1 MTGGIIQLVAVG
13 ALDLYLTGNPQIT
26 WFKSIYRRHTEFGFC
41 DMNIK
46 IPDIQFGTT
55 HFINIPRD
63 ADLLNKLTLVV
74 DLPSPTMYIKKRN
87 NNSNNRNIYTNKA
100 QIIDE
105 LDDYIIITPEKT
117 KEIIT
122 TKKIILTANDYV
134 KIKFNNYAKFN
145 KDDIKSNFCLVVK
158 ANNINKIFA
167 NNYENVYIA
176 HSMPI
181 YNPYKTFANI
191 FNYTYTSQK
200 ISKISKISKLYDASQ
215 IYEIIQNNIYDAI
228 YVKGNTDIMNEVKFY
243 NDYSLINHKMTNK
256 QYNPKIQDY
265 FGSLVPYNNTISYNA
280 MMDYINANYH
290 MNILSVNIN
299 TITHNILEHIVNTV
313 KTTISEEQNI
323 YYENMIQR
331 NKKFKFLF
339 NDRIC
344 NKYDFAENIL
354 KQYVS
359 NINNIALSTYTTD
372 EIKIIFDAL
381 GISNV
386 SYDKKYFIDYIS
398 SSIFNKLYTVS
409 DILYNCDCPYF
420 LKNNDVGNY
429 NCINIALYLEQ
440 IKNEYMQ
447 NEYSYHSIIKA
458 YNMKKNMKYLL
469 QEYKKYTDKI
479 LNILINSTIYAEL
492 RNGVDMNIRKLSQ
505 LDFIDTNNDNFINA
519 IQNTINTKNMYVFTN
534 IDTRKYMPQDLQ
546 DICYKYNDF
555 KTYDDI
561 ENLVMFDKV
570 CSDKNL
576 SFDIH
581 ETKDEIELY
590 NLIVNTT
597 KQKQVISRE
606 QPKHAW
612 VRNLGYNLI
621 DEISLIIDGK
631 QIDTQN
637 GELMLLQHKLFDTY
651 EHKRGIDIM
660 MGNIPELYTLSE
672 YIPPAQLYIKFNLFF
687 CKDYGNSLPLVN
699 MAYSSIQ
706 IKISL
711 TPIDKLLYVDDT
723 GYIMEPKIK
732 CSLLG
737 TYIYV
742 SSKERFKLSNNYQTL
757 IECYSRSNTIVNP
770 DNLNLRFE
778 LNHPCKYLLWKLELL
793 DNKILQIADKIMIEF
808 NSQTREDWQ
817 EAKYYQLVQSYNRNI
832 NPLDINEG
840 IYIMC
845 LRPEQLQPSGST
857 NLSCIKN
864 INFNIK
870 INSNI
875 TGKIKFTL
883 WACTYNIFAVSNG
896 LSGLL
901 FI

>member
-55 HFINIPRD
+55 HYINIPRD

-74 DLPSPTMYIKKRN
+74 DLPSPTMYIKKHN
-87 NNSNNRNIYTNKA
+87 NNNRNMNKT

-122 TKKIILTANDYV
+122 TKKILLTTNDYV
-134 KIKFNNYAKFN
+134 KIKFNNYEKFN
-145 KDDIKSNFCLVVK
+145 KDEIKSDFCLVVK
-158 ANNINKIFA
+158 ADSVNKIFA

-176 HSMPI
+176 YSMPI
-181 YNPYKTFANI
+181 YDPYKTFANI
-191 FNYTYTSQK
+191 FNYTYTSANTAK
-200 ISKISKISKLYDASQ
+200 IYDASQ
-215 IYEIIQNNIYDAI
+215 IYEIIRDNIYNVI
-228 YVKGNTDIMNEVKFY
+228 YTTDDMDIMNEVKFY
-243 NDYSLINHKMTNK
+243 NNYSLINHKITNK
-256 QYNPKIQDY
+256 QYNPKIRDY
-265 FGSLVPYNNTISYNA
+265 FSSLIPYNNTISYNA
-280 MMDYINANYH
+280 MIEYINIKYDA
-290 MNILSVNIN
+290 NILSVNIN
-299 TITHNILEHIVNTV
+299 TIANDILEHIVNSV
-313 KTTISEEQNI
+313 KAIKAITDKEQSI
-323 YYENMIQR
+323 CYENMIQK

-339 NDRIC
+339 NDNIN
-344 NKYDFAENIL
+344 NKYDFAENIVR
-354 KQYVS
+354 QYMT
-359 NINNIALSTYTTD
+359 NINNIELSMYSTD
-372 EIKIIFDAL
+372 DIKIILNGL
-381 GISNV
+381 GIENV
-386 SYDKKYFIDYIS
+386 NYDKKYFTDYIS

-409 DILYNCDCPYF
+409 DILYNCNCPYY
-420 LKNNDVGNY
+420 LKNNDIGNY
-429 NCINIALYLEQ
+429 NCVNVKLYLEH
-440 IKNEYMQ
+440 IRNEYMQ
-447 NEYSYHSIIKA
+447 NEYSYNSIIKK
-458 YNMKKNMKYLL
+458 YNMKINMKYQL

-479 LNILINSTIYAEL
+479 LNILVNSTIYTEL

-505 LDFIDTNNDNFINA
+505 YDFIDTNDNFINA
-519 IQNTINTKNMYVFTN
+519 IQNTVNTENMYIFTN
-534 IDTRKYMPQDLQ
+534 IDTRKYMPQHLQ

-555 KTYDDI
+555 KTYNDI
-561 ENLVMFDKV
+561 ENLVMFDKI
-570 CSDKNL
+570 CLDMNL
-576 SFDIH
+576 NIDIH
-581 ETKDEIELY
+581 KTKDEIELY

-597 KQKQVISRE
+597 RQKQVLSNDH
-606 QPKHAW
+606 PKHAW
-612 VRNLGYNLI
+612 VKNLGYKMI
-621 DEISLIIDGK
+621 DEISLIINGK
-631 QIDTQN
+631 QIDTQS

-660 MGNIPELYTLSE
+660 MGNIPDLYTLSE

-699 MAYSSIQ
+699 MTYSSIQ
-706 IKISL
+706 LKISL
-711 TPIDKLLYVDDT
+711 ASIDKLLYVSDT
-723 GYIMEPKIK
+723 GYIYMQPKIN

-742 SSKERFKLSNNYQTL
+742 SSKERLKLSNKYHTL
-757 IECYSRSNTIVNP
+757 IECYSCSNTIVNAN
-770 DNLNLRFE
+770 NLNLRFE

-793 DNKILQIADKIMIEF
+793 DTNILQIADKIMIEF
-808 NSQTREDWQ
+808 NSQIREDWQ

-870 INSNI
+870 INNNI
-875 TGKIKFTL
+875 TSKIKFTL
-883 WACTYNIFAVSNG
+883 WTCSYNIFVVSSG